1 MKKLALILGVI
12 FLLSSFTVHDAFA
25 AGKAGETKDR
35 IDNFRHI
42 KFASGDEAP
51 KSASG
56 KPQDRTLLMLAVQKK
71 QNGVAKTLVE
81 KGADINARDSHGQTA
96 LFIAIASGNDGIVKF
111 LVDRGADVNAKDN
124 KGRTPLF
131 MAMQKNKP
139 GIAKLL
145 IDRGAD
151 VNTRY

>member
-1 MKKLALILGVI
+1 MKKLALILGII
-12 FLLSSFTVHDAFA
+12 FMISSFTAYAAFGAEKACDA
-25 AGKAGETKDR
+25 KSR
-35 IDNFRHI
+35 VDNFRHI
-42 KFASGDEAP
+42 KFSSDAEESKVKAN
-51 KSASG
+51 

-71 QNGVAKTLVE
+71 QNGVAKTLIE

-96 LFIAIASGNDGIVKF
+96 LFIAIASGNDGIVRF
-111 LVDRGADVNAKDN
+111 LIEKGADINAKDN

-131 MAMQKNKP
+131 IAMQKNKP

-151 VNTRY
+151 VNIRY